1 MGNNKPNI
9 LVIAGGVLCL
19 VSMLLGYVEFNAIVI
34 KVPISWGNVA
44 RFVNNLL
51 YAVPVVGLLMLL
63 AGVVGNQAFQSVS
76 AVAAVILCV
85 WYLFVHRD
93 ILQGDAIRMLMGANT
108 MLSQLIEGQGLTMED
123 ISKGAQVLSFFL
135 RLSWGYIL
143 LAVGTALNVVG
154 IFFNPAAGGS
164 SVKRVVSSYDESSD
178 SNDYDRY

>member
-34 KVPISWGNVA
+34 KVPISWSNVA

-123 ISKGAQVLSFFL
+123 IS
-135 RLSWGYIL
+135 RLSAMVEQAPYSPRWGMPVFRRLKDEPIHWL
-143 LAVGTALNVVG
+143 RRSPPKIQSISVG
-154 IFFNPAAGGS
+154 
-164 SVKRVVSSYDESSD
+164 
-178 SNDYDRY
+178 